1 MMRIGIIGSG
11 VVGLTLAYEIT
22 NHNPEYEITI
32 FEKEDSSVRHGT
44 GRNSGVIHSGIYYT
58 PNSLR
63 SKLCIEGSRL
73 MKKFIEEHNLY
84 LNPCGKLLMPR
95 YLSDLESLDF
105 LFERSKEVGVHAIKL
120 NSKEEILKI
129 EPNCNPQFDQA
140 LFIKDTAIGDPKEV
154 SAKLLELLSQR
165 KVSIL
170 YHHEVSK
177 LVSDQGVIYVK
188 DTTFEFDQII
198 NAAGLYADQIAKISK
213 LKTNYSSL
221 PFKGKYWSVQTSN
234 PKELPKTLL
243 YPVPNLAH
251 PFVGIHTVYDKNG
264 NFYLGPS
271 STPVF
276 GKEAYKPFQKF
287 KLIEFVNLLFKFVN
301 KILKNENKLRNLA
314 ISEFRNLFISHIKKS
329 TKVYFKNSLDLNLNE
344 SSKVGIRSQIF
355 DNKSK
360 TLFNDFVVIKQNKT
374 VHILNAISPAWTSS
388 FAMAKYI
395 YQEFIDQNKKSP

>member
-1 MMRIGIIGSG
+1 MRIGIIGSG

-22 NHNPEYEITI
+22 NHNPTYEINI
-32 FEKEDSSVRHGT
+32 FEKEDNSIRHGT

-73 MKKFIEEHNLY
+73 MKKFIQDHNLY
-84 LNPCGKLLMPR
+84 LNPCGKLLLPR
-95 YLSDLESLDF
+95 YLNDLESLDF

-129 EPNCNPQFDQA
+129 EPNCNPKFDQA

-154 SAKLLELLSQR
+154 SAKLLELLKKR
-165 KVSIL
+165 NFSIL

-177 LVSDQGVIYVK
+177 VVSSKGALYVK
-188 DTTFEFDQII
+188 DTLFEFDLVI
-198 NAAGLYADQIAKISK
+198 NAAGLYADQIAKISN

-221 PFKGKYWSVQTSN
+221 PFKGKYWSVKTDN
-234 PKELPKTLL
+234 PSELPKTLL
-243 YPVPNLAH
+243 YPVPNLSH
-251 PFVGIHTVYDKNG
+251 PFVGIHTVYDKSG

-287 KLIEFVNLLFKFVN
+287 KLIEFVTLVLKFFS
-301 KILKNENKLRNLA
+301 KIIKNENKLRNLA
-314 ISEFRNLFISHIKKS
+314 VSELRNLFLSHIKKS
-329 TKVYFKNSLDLNLNE
+329 TKVYFKNSLELILSE
-344 SSKVGIRSQIF
+344 SEKVGIRSQIF

-374 VHILNAISPAWTSS
+374 IHILNAISPAWTSS

-395 YQEFIDQNKKSP
+395 NSNFIKSHK

>member
-1 MMRIGIIGSG
+1 MRIGIIGSG
-11 VVGLTLAYEIT
+11 VVGLTLAYEIV
-22 NHNPEYEITI
+22 NYNPEYEITI
-32 FEKEDSSVRHGT
+32 FEKEDNSIRHGT

-63 SKLCIEGSRL
+63 SDLCIEGSRL
-73 MKKFIEEHNLY
+73 MKKFIQDHKLY

-95 YLSDLESLDF
+95 YLNDLESLDI
-105 LFERSKEVGVHAIKL
+105 LFERSKKVGVHAIKL

-129 EPNCNPQFDQA
+129 EPNCNPIFNQA

-154 SAKLLELLSQR
+154 SAKLLELLNQC

-177 LVSDQGVIYVK
+177 VISNRGAVYVK
-188 DTTFEFDQII
+188 DALFEFDLVI
-198 NAAGLYADQIAKISK
+198 NAAGLYADRIAEISN

-221 PFKGKYWSVQTSN
+221 PFKGKYWSVKTTNSSD
-234 PKELPKTLL
+234 LPKTLL
-243 YPVPNLAH
+243 YPVPNLVH
-251 PFVGIHTVYDKNG
+251 PFLGIHTVYDKSG

-287 KLIEFVNLLFKFVN
+287 KLIEFVSLVLKFFT
-301 KILKNENKLRNLA
+301 KIFTNENKLRNLA
-314 ISEFRNLFISHIKKS
+314 ISEFRNLFLSHIKKS
-329 TKVYFKNSLDLNLNE
+329 TEVYFKKSLKVILKE
-344 SSKVGIRSQIF
+344 SKKVGIRSQIF
-355 DNKSK
+355 DKKSK
-360 TLFNDFVVIKQNKT
+360 TLYNDFVVIKQNKT

-395 YQEFIDQNKKSP
+395 NSNFIQSHTQP

>member
-1 MMRIGIIGSG
+1 MKIGIIGSG

-22 NHNPEYEITI
+22 NHNPTYEITI
-32 FEKEDSSVRHGT
+32 FEKEDSSIGHGT
-44 GRNSGVIHSGIYYT
+44 GKNSGVIHSGIYYT

-63 SKLCIEGSRL
+63 SELCIEGSRL
-73 MKKFIEEHNLY
+73 MKKFIQDHKLY
-84 LNPCGKLLMPR
+84 LNPCGKLLIPR
-95 YLSDLESLDF
+95 YLNDLESLDF

-129 EPNCNPQFDQA
+129 EPNCNPKFDQA

-154 SAKLLELLSQR
+154 SAKLLELLKKR
-165 KVSIL
+165 NCSIL
-170 YHHEVSK
+170 YHHEVNK
-177 LVSDQGVIYVK
+177 VVSYKGALYVK
-188 DTTFEFDQII
+188 DTLFEFDLVI
-198 NAAGLYADQIAKISK
+198 NAAGLYADQIAKISN

-221 PFKGKYWSVQTSN
+221 PFKGKYWSVKTDN
-234 PKELPKTLL
+234 PSELPKTLL

-251 PFVGIHTVYDKNG
+251 PFVGIHTVYDKSG

-287 KLIEFVNLLFKFVN
+287 KLIEFVTLVFKFFT
-301 KILKNENKLRNLA
+301 KIVKNENKLRNLA
-314 ISEFRNLFISHIKKS
+314 VSEFRNLFLSHIKKS
-329 TKVYFKNSLDLNLNE
+329 TEVYFKNSSNLIFNE
-344 SSKVGIRSQIF
+344 SRKVGIRSQIF

-395 YQEFIDQNKKSP
+395 NSNFIKSHI

>member
-1 MMRIGIIGSG
+1 MRIGIIGSG

-22 NHNPEYEITI
+22 NHNPQYEITI
-32 FEKEDSSVRHGT
+32 FEKEDNSIRHGT

-84 LNPCGKLLMPR
+84 LNPCGKILIPR
-95 YLSDLESLDF
+95 YSNDLESLDF
-105 LFERSKEVGVHAIKL
+105 LFNRSKEVGVNAIKL

-129 EPNCNPQFDQA
+129 EPNCNPHFDQA

-154 SAKLLELLSQR
+154 SAKLLELLNQR
-165 KVSIL
+165 KVSIF

-177 LVSDQGVIYVK
+177 VVSNKGLVYVK
-188 DTTFEFDQII
+188 DTLFEFDLVI
-198 NAAGLYADQIAKISK
+198 NAAGLYADKIAEISNP
-213 LKTNYSSL
+213 KTNYSSL
-221 PFKGKYWSVQTSN
+221 PFKGKYWSVKTTN
-234 PKELPKTLL
+234 PNELPKTLL

-251 PFVGIHTVYDKNG
+251 PFVGIHTVYDKSG

-287 KLIEFVNLLFKFVN
+287 KFIEFITLVIKFVV

-314 ISEFRNLFISHIKKS
+314 ISEFQNLFLSHIKKS
-329 TKVYFKNSLDLNLNE
+329 TKVYFKNSLELILNE
-344 SSKVGIRSQIF
+344 SEKVGIRSQIF

-395 YQEFIDQNKKSP
+395 YQEFIDQNKKSL

>member
-1 MMRIGIIGSG
+1 MRIGIIGSG

-22 NHNPEYEITI
+22 NHNPQYEITI
-32 FEKEDSSVRHGT
+32 FEKEDNSIRHGT

-84 LNPCGKLLMPR
+84 INPCGKLLIPR
-95 YLSDLESLDF
+95 YSNDLESLDF
-105 LFERSKEVGVHAIKL
+105 LFKRSKEVGVNAIKL

-129 EPNCNPQFDQA
+129 EPNCNPHFDQA
-140 LFIKDTAIGDPKEV
+140 LFIRDTAIGDPKEV
-154 SAKLLELLSQR
+154 SAKLLELLNLR
-165 KVSIL
+165 KVSIF

-177 LVSDQGVIYVK
+177 VVSNKGLLYVK
-188 DTTFEFDQII
+188 DTLFEFDLVI
-198 NAAGLYADQIAKISK
+198 NAAGLYADKIAEISN

-221 PFKGKYWSVQTSN
+221 PFKGKYWSVKTTN
-234 PKELPKTLL
+234 PNELPKTLL

-251 PFVGIHTVYDKNG
+251 PFVGIHTVYDKSG

-287 KLIEFVNLLFKFVN
+287 KFIEFITLVIKFVV

-314 ISEFRNLFISHIKKS
+314 ISEFQNLFLSHIKKS
-329 TKVYFKNSLDLNLNE
+329 TKVYFKNSLELILNE
-344 SSKVGIRSQIF
+344 SEKVGIRSQIF

-395 YQEFIDQNKKSP
+395 YQEFIEQNKKSL

>member
-1 MMRIGIIGSG
+1 MRIGIIGSG

-32 FEKEDSSVRHGT
+32 FEKEDNSIRHGT

-63 SKLCIEGSRL
+63 SKLCIEGSSL

-84 LNPCGKLLMPR
+84 LNPCGKLLIPR
-95 YLSDLESLDF
+95 YSNDIESLDF
-105 LFERSKEVGVHAIKL
+105 LFNRSKEVGVNAIKL

-129 EPNCNPQFDQA
+129 EPNCNPHFDQA

-154 SAKLLELLSQR
+154 SAKLLELLNQR
-165 KVSIL
+165 KVSIF
-170 YHHEVSK
+170 YHHEVRKVVSK
-177 LVSDQGVIYVK
+177 KGLVYVK
-188 DTTFEFDQII
+188 DTLFEFDLVI
-198 NAAGLYADQIAKISK
+198 NAAGLYADKIAEISN

-221 PFKGKYWSVQTSN
+221 PFKGKYWSVKTTN
-234 PKELPKTLL
+234 PNELPKTLL

-251 PFVGIHTVYDKNG
+251 PFVGIHTVYDKSG

-287 KLIEFVNLLFKFVN
+287 KFIEFITLVIKFVV

-314 ISEFRNLFISHIKKS
+314 ISEFQNLFLSHIKKS
-329 TKVYFKNSLDLNLNE
+329 TKVYFKNSLELILNE
-344 SSKVGIRSQIF
+344 SEKVGIRSQIF

-395 YQEFIDQNKKSP
+395 YQEFIDQNKKSL

>member
-1 MMRIGIIGSG
+1 MKIGIIGSG

-22 NHNPEYEITI
+22 NHNPTYEINI
-32 FEKEDSSVRHGT
+32 FEKEDNSIRHGT

-73 MKKFIEEHNLY
+73 MKKFIQDHNLY
-84 LNPCGKLLMPR
+84 LNPCGKLLLPR
-95 YLSDLESLDF
+95 YLNDLESLDL

-129 EPNCNPQFDQA
+129 EPNCNPKFDQA

-154 SAKLLELLSQR
+154 TAKLLELLKKR
-165 KVSIL
+165 NFSIL

-177 LVSDQGVIYVK
+177 VVSSKGALYVK
-188 DTTFEFDQII
+188 DTLFEFDLVI
-198 NAAGLYADQIAKISK
+198 NAAGLYADQIAKISN

-221 PFKGKYWSVQTSN
+221 PFKGKYWSVKTDN
-234 PKELPKTLL
+234 PSELPKTLL

-251 PFVGIHTVYDKNG
+251 PFVGIHTVYDKSG

-287 KLIEFVNLLFKFVN
+287 KLIEFVTLVLKFFS
-301 KILKNENKLRNLA
+301 KIIKNENKLRNLA
-314 ISEFRNLFISHIKKS
+314 VSELRNLFLSHIKKS
-329 TKVYFKNSLDLNLNE
+329 TKVYFKNSLELMLSE
-344 SSKVGIRSQIF
+344 SEKVGIRSQIF

-395 YQEFIDQNKKSP
+395 NSKFIKSHT

>member
-1 MMRIGIIGSG
+1 MIKIGIIGSG

-22 NHNPEYEITI
+22 NDNPEYDITI
-32 FEKEDSSVRHGT
+32 FEKEDNCIRHGT

-63 SKLCIEGSRL
+63 SELCIKGSRL
-73 MKKFIEEHNLY
+73 MKKFIQDHKLY

-95 YLSDLESLDF
+95 YLNDLESLDF

-129 EPNCNPQFDQA
+129 EPNCNPKFDQA

-154 SAKLLELLSQR
+154 SEKLIEIINQR

-177 LVSDQGVIYVK
+177 VISDLGVIYVK
-188 DTTFEFDQII
+188 DSLFNFDLVI

-221 PFKGKYWSVQTSN
+221 PFKGKYWSVKTSN
-234 PKELPKTLL
+234 PSELPKTLL

-251 PFVGIHTVYDKNG
+251 PFVGIHTVYDKSG

-287 KLIEFVNLLFKFVN
+287 KFIEFFTLVIKFVA
-301 KILKNENKLRNLA
+301 KIFKNENKLRNLA
-314 ISEFRNLFISHIKKS
+314 ISEFRNLFLSHIKKS
-329 TKVYFKNSLDLNLNE
+329 TEVYFKNSSNINLKE
-344 SSKVGIRSQIF
+344 SKKVGIRSQIF

-395 YQEFIDQNKKSP
+395 NSNFINSYTKK

>member
-1 MMRIGIIGSG
+1 MRIGIIGSG

-22 NHNPEYEITI
+22 NHNPTYEINI
-32 FEKEDSSVRHGT
+32 FEKEDNSIRHGT

-73 MKKFIEEHNLY
+73 MKKFIQDHNLY
-84 LNPCGKLLMPR
+84 LNPCGKLLLPR
-95 YLSDLESLDF
+95 YLNDLESLDF

-129 EPNCNPQFDQA
+129 EPNCNPKFDQA

-154 SAKLLELLSQR
+154 TAKLLELLKKR
-165 KVSIL
+165 NFSIL

-177 LVSDQGVIYVK
+177 VVSSKGALYVK
-188 DTTFEFDQII
+188 DTLFEFDLVI
-198 NAAGLYADQIAKISK
+198 NAAGLYADQIAKISN

-221 PFKGKYWSVQTSN
+221 PFKGKYWSVKTDN
-234 PKELPKTLL
+234 PSELPKTLL

-251 PFVGIHTVYDKNG
+251 PFVGIHTVYDKSG

-287 KLIEFVNLLFKFVN
+287 KLIEFVTLVLKFFS
-301 KILKNENKLRNLA
+301 KIIKNENKLRNLA
-314 ISEFRNLFISHIKKS
+314 VSELRNLFLSHIKKS
-329 TKVYFKNSLDLNLNE
+329 TKVYFKNSLELMLSE
-344 SSKVGIRSQIF
+344 SEKVGIRSQIF

-395 YQEFIDQNKKSP
+395 NSNFIKSHT

>member
-1 MMRIGIIGSG
+1 MRIGIIGSG

-22 NHNPEYEITI
+22 NHNPTYEITI
-32 FEKEDSSVRHGT
+32 FEKEDNSIRHGT

-63 SKLCIEGSRL
+63 SELCIEGSRL
-73 MKKFIEEHNLY
+73 MKKFIQDHNLY
-84 LNPCGKLLMPR
+84 LNPCGKLLIPR
-95 YLSDLESLDF
+95 YLNDLESLDF

-129 EPNCNPQFDQA
+129 EPNCNPKFDQA

-154 SAKLLELLSQR
+154 TAKLLELLKKR
-165 KVSIL
+165 NFSIL

-177 LVSDQGVIYVK
+177 VVSSKGALYVK
-188 DTTFEFDQII
+188 DTLFEFDLVI
-198 NAAGLYADQIAKISK
+198 NAAGLYADQIAKISN

-221 PFKGKYWSVQTSN
+221 PFKGKYWSVKTDN
-234 PKELPKTLL
+234 PSELPKTLL

-251 PFVGIHTVYDKNG
+251 PFVGIHTVYDKSG

-287 KLIEFVNLLFKFVN
+287 KLIEFVTLILKFFT
-301 KILKNENKLRNLA
+301 KIIKNENKLRNLA
-314 ISEFRNLFISHIKKS
+314 VSEFRNLFLSHIKKS
-329 TKVYFKNSLDLNLNE
+329 TEVYFKNSSNIILSE
-344 SSKVGIRSQIF
+344 SRKVGIRSQIF

-395 YQEFIDQNKKSP
+395 NSKFIKSHT

>member
-1 MMRIGIIGSG
+1 MRIGIIGSG

-22 NHNPEYEITI
+22 NHNPTYEITI
-32 FEKEDSSVRHGT
+32 FEKEDNSIRHGT

-73 MKKFIEEHNLY
+73 MKKFIQDHNLY
-84 LNPCGKLLMPR
+84 LNPCGKLLIPR
-95 YLSDLESLDF
+95 YLNDLESLDF

-129 EPNCNPQFDQA
+129 EPNCNPKFDQA

-154 SAKLLELLSQR
+154 SAKLLELLKKR
-165 KVSIL
+165 NCSIL
-170 YHHEVSK
+170 YHHEVNK
-177 LVSDQGVIYVK
+177 VVSNKGALYVK
-188 DTTFEFDQII
+188 DTLFEFDLVI
-198 NAAGLYADQIAKISK
+198 NAAGLYADQIAKISN

-221 PFKGKYWSVQTSN
+221 PFKGKYWSVKTDN
-234 PKELPKTLL
+234 PSELPKTLL

-251 PFVGIHTVYDKNG
+251 PFVGIHTVYDKSG

-287 KLIEFVNLLFKFVN
+287 KLIEFVTLVLKFFS
-301 KILKNENKLRNLA
+301 KIIKNENKLRNLA
-314 ISEFRNLFISHIKKS
+314 VSELRNLFLSHIKKS
-329 TKVYFKNSLDLNLNE
+329 TKVYFKNSLELILSE
-344 SSKVGIRSQIF
+344 SEKVGIRSQIF

-395 YQEFIDQNKKSP
+395 NSKFIKSHT

>member
-1 MMRIGIIGSG
+1 MRIGIIGSG

-22 NHNPEYEITI
+22 SHDPEYEITI
-32 FEKEDSSVRHGT
+32 FEKEDNSIRHGT

-63 SKLCIEGSRL
+63 SKLCIQGSRL

-84 LNPCGKLLMPR
+84 LNPCGKILLPR
-95 YLSDLESLDF
+95 YSNDLESLDF
-105 LFERSKEVGVHAIKL
+105 LFNRSKEVGVNAIKL

-129 EPNCNPQFDQA
+129 EPNCNPQFDHA

-154 SAKLLELLSQR
+154 SAKLLELLNQR

-177 LVSDQGVIYVK
+177 LISDKGAVYVK
-188 DTTFEFDQII
+188 DALFEFDLVI
-198 NAAGLYADQIAKISK
+198 NAAGLYADQIAKISN
-213 LKTNYSSL
+213 LKTHYSSL
-221 PFKGKYWSVQTSN
+221 PFKGKYWSVKTTN
-234 PKELPKTLL
+234 PNELPKTLL

-287 KLIEFVNLLFKFVN
+287 KFIEFVTLVIKFVA

-314 ISEFRNLFISHIKKS
+314 VSEFRNLFLSHIKKS
-329 TKVYFKNSLDLNLNE
+329 TEVYFKNSSNIILNE
-344 SSKVGIRSQIF
+344 SKKVGIRSQIF

-395 YQEFIDQNKKSP
+395 NYNFIASPK

>member
-1 MMRIGIIGSG
+1 MKIGIIGSG

-32 FEKEDSSVRHGT
+32 FEKEDNSIRHGT

-63 SKLCIEGSRL
+63 SRLCIEGSRL
-73 MKKFIEEHNLY
+73 MKKFIQDHNLY

-95 YLSDLESLDF
+95 YLNDLESLDF

-129 EPNCNPQFDQA
+129 EPNCNPKFDQA
-140 LFIKDTAIGDPKEV
+140 LFIKDTAIGDPKGV
-154 SAKLLELLSQR
+154 SAKLLELL
-165 KVSIL
+165 KKHNCSIL
-170 YHHEVSK
+170 YHHEVNK
-177 LVSDQGVIYVK
+177 VVSNKGALYVK
-188 DTTFEFDQII
+188 DTLFEFDLVI
-198 NAAGLYADQIAKISK
+198 NAAGLYADQIANISN

-221 PFKGKYWSVQTSN
+221 PFKGKYWSVKTDN
-234 PKELPKTLL
+234 PSELPKTLL

-251 PFVGIHTVYDKNG
+251 PFVGIHTVYDKSG

-287 KLIEFVNLLFKFVN
+287 KLIEFATLVLKFFS
-301 KILKNENKLRNLA
+301 KIIKNENKLRNLA
-314 ISEFRNLFISHIKKS
+314 VSELRNLFLSHIKKS
-329 TKVYFKNSLDLNLNE
+329 TKVYFKNSLELILSE
-344 SSKVGIRSQIF
+344 SEKVGIRSQIF

-395 YQEFIDQNKKSP
+395 NSNFIASPK

>member
-1 MMRIGIIGSG
+1 MRIGIIGSG

-22 NHNPEYEITI
+22 NHNPNYEITI
-32 FEKEDSSVRHGT
+32 FEKEDNSIRHGT

-63 SKLCIEGSRL
+63 SELCIEGSRL
-73 MKKFIEEHNLY
+73 MKKFIQDHNLY
-84 LNPCGKLLMPR
+84 LNTCGKLLMPR
-95 YLSDLESLDF
+95 YLNDLESLDF

-120 NSKEEILKI
+120 NSKEEILNI
-129 EPNCNPQFDQA
+129 EPNCNPKFDQA

-154 SAKLLELLSQR
+154 SAKLLELLKNR
-165 KVSIL
+165 NFSIL

-177 LVSDQGVIYVK
+177 VVSNKGVIYVK
-188 DTTFEFDQII
+188 DTLFEFDLVI
-198 NAAGLYADQIAKISK
+198 NAAGLYADQIAKISN

-221 PFKGKYWSVQTSN
+221 PFKGKYWSVKTNN
-234 PKELPKTLL
+234 PSELPKTLL

-251 PFVGIHTVYDKNG
+251 PFVGIHTVYDKSG

-276 GKEAYKPFQKF
+276 GKEAYRPFQKF
-287 KLIEFVNLLFKFVN
+287 KLIEFVTLVLKFFT
-301 KILKNENKLRNLA
+301 KIFKNENKLRNLA
-314 ISEFRNLFISHIKKS
+314 VSEFRNLFLPHIKKS
-329 TKVYFKNSLDLNLNE
+329 TEVYFKNYSNIILEE
-344 SSKVGIRSQIF
+344 SKKVGIRSQVF

-360 TLFNDFVVIKQNKT
+360 ILFNDFIVIKKNKT

-395 YQEFIDQNKKSP
+395 YTNFIKLNK

>member
-1 MMRIGIIGSG
+1 MRIGIIGSG

-22 NHNPEYEITI
+22 NHNPEYEISI
-32 FEKEDSSVRHGT
+32 FEKEDNSIRHGT

-63 SKLCIEGSRL
+63 SKLCIEGSHL
-73 MKKFIEEHNLY
+73 MKKFIKEHNLY
-84 LNPCGKLLMPR
+84 LNPCGKLLIPR
-95 YLSDLESLDF
+95 YSNDIESLDF
-105 LFERSKEVGVHAIKL
+105 LFNRSKEVGVNAIKL

-129 EPNCNPQFDQA
+129 EPNCNPHFDQA

-154 SAKLLELLSQR
+154 SAKLLELLNQR
-165 KVSIL
+165 KVSIF
-170 YHHEVSK
+170 YHHEVRKVVSNK
-177 LVSDQGVIYVK
+177 GLVYVK
-188 DTTFEFDQII
+188 DTLFEFDLVI
-198 NAAGLYADQIAKISK
+198 NAAGLYADKIAEISN

-221 PFKGKYWSVQTSN
+221 PFKGKYWSVKTTN
-234 PKELPKTLL
+234 PNELPKTLL

-251 PFVGIHTVYDKNG
+251 PFVGIHTVYDKSG

-287 KLIEFVNLLFKFVN
+287 KFIEFITLVIKFVV

-314 ISEFRNLFISHIKKS
+314 ISEFQNLFLSHIKKS
-329 TKVYFKNSLDLNLNE
+329 TKVYFKNSLELILNE
-344 SSKVGIRSQIF
+344 SEKVGIRSQIF

-395 YQEFIDQNKKSP
+395 YQEFIEQNKKSL

>member
-1 MMRIGIIGSG
+1 MRIGIIGSG

-22 NHNPEYEITI
+22 SHDPEYEITI
-32 FEKEDSSVRHGT
+32 FEKEDNSIRHGT

-63 SKLCIEGSRL
+63 SKLCIQGSRL

-84 LNPCGKLLMPR
+84 LNPCGKLLLPR
-95 YLSDLESLDF
+95 YSNDLESLDF
-105 LFERSKEVGVHAIKL
+105 LFNRSKEVGVNAIKL

-129 EPNCNPQFDQA
+129 EPNCNPQFDHA

-154 SAKLLELLSQR
+154 SAKLLELLNQR

-177 LVSDQGVIYVK
+177 LISDKGAVYVK
-188 DTTFEFDQII
+188 DALFEFDLVI
-198 NAAGLYADQIAKISK
+198 NAAGLYADQIAKISN

-221 PFKGKYWSVQTSN
+221 PFKGKYWSVKTSN
-234 PKELPKTLL
+234 PSELPKTLL

-287 KLIEFVNLLFKFVN
+287 KFIEFVTLVIKFVA

-314 ISEFRNLFISHIKKS
+314 VSEFRNLFLSHIKKS
-329 TKVYFKNSLDLNLNE
+329 TEVYFKNSSNIILNE
-344 SSKVGIRSQIF
+344 SKKVGIRSQIF

-395 YQEFIDQNKKSP
+395 NYNFIASPK

>member
-1 MMRIGIIGSG
+1 MKIGIIGSG

-22 NHNPEYEITI
+22 NYNPEYVITI
-32 FEKEDSSVRHGT
+32 FEKEDNSIRHGT

-63 SKLCIEGSRL
+63 SKLCIQGSRL

-84 LNPCGKLLMPR
+84 LNPCGKLLLPR
-95 YLSDLESLDF
+95 YSNDLESLDF
-105 LFERSKEVGVHAIKL
+105 LFNRSKEVGVNAIKL

-129 EPNCNPQFDQA
+129 EPNCNPQFDHA

-154 SAKLLELLSQR
+154 SAKLLELLNQR

-177 LVSDQGVIYVK
+177 LISDKGAVYVK
-188 DTTFEFDQII
+188 DALFEFDLVI
-198 NAAGLYADQIAKISK
+198 NAAGLYADRIAEISN

-221 PFKGKYWSVQTSN
+221 PFKGKYWSVKTTN
-234 PKELPKTLL
+234 PNELPKTLL

-251 PFVGIHTVYDKNG
+251 PFVGIHTVYDKSG

-287 KLIEFVNLLFKFVN
+287 KFIEFVTLVIKFVA

-314 ISEFRNLFISHIKKS
+314 VSEFRNLFLSHIKKS
-329 TKVYFKNSLDLNLNE
+329 TEVYFKNSSNLILNE
-344 SSKVGIRSQIF
+344 SKKVGIRSQIF

-395 YQEFIDQNKKSP
+395 NYNFIASPK

>member
-1 MMRIGIIGSG
+1 MRIGIIGSG

-22 NHNPEYEITI
+22 NHNPTYEINI
-32 FEKEDSSVRHGT
+32 FEKEDNSIRHGT

-58 PNSLR
+58 PNSHR

-73 MKKFIEEHNLY
+73 MKKFIQDHNLY
-84 LNPCGKLLMPR
+84 LNPCGKLLLPR
-95 YLSDLESLDF
+95 YLNDLESLDF

-129 EPNCNPQFDQA
+129 EPNCNPKFDQA

-154 SAKLLELLSQR
+154 TAKLLELLKKR
-165 KVSIL
+165 NFSIL

-177 LVSDQGVIYVK
+177 VVSSKGALYVK
-188 DTTFEFDQII
+188 DTLFEFDLVI
-198 NAAGLYADQIAKISK
+198 NAAGLYADQIAKISN

-221 PFKGKYWSVQTSN
+221 PFKGKYWSVKTDN
-234 PKELPKTLL
+234 PSELPKTLL

-251 PFVGIHTVYDKNG
+251 PFVGIHTVYDKSG

-287 KLIEFVNLLFKFVN
+287 KLIEFVTLVFKFFT
-301 KILKNENKLRNLA
+301 KIIKNENKLRNLA
-314 ISEFRNLFISHIKKS
+314 VSELRNLFLSHIKKS
-329 TKVYFKNSLDLNLNE
+329 TEVYFKNSSNIILSE
-344 SSKVGIRSQIF
+344 SRKVGIRSQIF

-395 YQEFIDQNKKSP
+395 NSNFIKSHT